1 MAKYTVT
8 GEGETIEVLGVLR
21 QAGEVLSLLE
31 KDAEPEVERGVLT
44 PVVEEVAEEPAST
57 EPPTDGNVEATP
69 ETVGGGVETAN
80 AETAETQPVADGDV
94 PPTPEATVSTE
105 PATGTEPVAPATDPV
120 QQ

>member
-1 MAKYTVT
+1 MAKYTVV

-31 KDAEPEVERGVLT
+31 KDAQPEVDRGVLV
-44 PVVEEVAEEPAST
+44 PVAEEVTEPAST
-57 EPPTDGNVEATP
+57 EPPTDGNVEATS

-80 AETAETQPVADGDV
+80 AETVETQPVADGDV
-94 PPTPEATVSTE
+94 PPTPEATVPTE
-105 PATGTEPVAPATDPV
+105 PATGTEPVAPATEPV